1 MKLIIYLIS
10 LLLFFSLAQP
20 VFADPTSEKVV
31 SPSFGELDPL
41 ITNSTGGKNVQTV
54 GDLISRLLPYTLALA
69 GLILFGMLIMGGF
82 EIMTAA
88 TDAKKADAGK
98 ARITTAVIGFVI
110 IFAAYWITQILEI
123 MTGVSVLK

>member
-1 MKLIIYLIS
+1 MNSHFPSIQAYAADNVEIS
-10 LLLFFSLAQP
+10 NMVSSVPGFKPILNS
-20 VFADPTSEKVV
+20 PTNVISE
-31 SPSFGELDPL
+31 
-41 ITNSTGGKNVQTV
+41 
-54 GDLISRLLPYTLALA
+54 LLPYALTLA

-123 MTGVSVLK
+123 MTGVSILK